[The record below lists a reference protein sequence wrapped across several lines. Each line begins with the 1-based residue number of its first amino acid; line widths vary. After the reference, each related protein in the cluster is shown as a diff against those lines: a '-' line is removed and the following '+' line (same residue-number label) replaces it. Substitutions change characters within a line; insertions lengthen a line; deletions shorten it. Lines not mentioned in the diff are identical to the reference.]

1 MASLFDSTRG
11 CGNRGLS
18 PDATFPDATFPD
30 ATFPDAAIIP
40 TRRISAAIP
49 TSFQRQHQNL
59 LARFAISL
67 GNVAFSVEST
77 FRQ

>member
-18 PDATFPDATFPD
+18 PDATFPD